1 MRKIELEEMIKNA
14 PTVKTL
20 DRNALVDYFRN
31 IVENWDS
38 LDKDR
43 VLRENVVSIEI
54 EKNGMA
60 NILLTMPLVEFT
72 SGSLGSL
79 HIATYNQLLVPKV

>member
-1 MRKIELEEMIKNA
+1 
-14 PTVKTL
+14 
-20 DRNALVDYFRN
+20 
-31 IVENWDS
+31 VENWDS

-72 SGSLGSL
+72 SGSLGIK
-79 HIATYNQLLVPKV
+79 HTATYNQLLVPKV

>member
-1 MRKIELEEMIKNA
+1 M
-14 PTVKTL
+14 
-20 DRNALVDYFRN
+20 DYFRN

-54 EKNGMA
+54 ENNGMA
-60 NILLTMPLVEFT
+60 NILLTMPLIEYT
-72 SGSLGSL
+72 SGSLGRLQSK
-79 HIATYNQLLVPKV
+79 AYNHLLVPKV